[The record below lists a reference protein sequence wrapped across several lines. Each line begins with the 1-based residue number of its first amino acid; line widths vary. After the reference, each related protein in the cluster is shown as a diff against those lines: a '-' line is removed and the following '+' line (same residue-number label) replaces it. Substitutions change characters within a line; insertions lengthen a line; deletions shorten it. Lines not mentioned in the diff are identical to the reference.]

1 MHEFVVWLAGTTGSA
16 ALRTSDAAL
25 AWVESFHIFSIAVFV
40 GTLAM
45 VDFRLLGWSFR
56 NVLVSEMTSRV
67 LPWSIGAFSVV
78 VTSGVLLFYASPV
91 RAFHSVWF
99 RLKVLLLLAGLVNAA
114 LFHYR
119 VSRDR
124 QRWDYARPPIRARFA
139 AGVSLTA
146 WCLVIVCGRLIEY
159 QWFDCERPQ
168 SYFVIWLAG
177 CLAYE

>member
-1 MHEFVVWLAGTTGSA
+1 MHEFVVWLAGTAGSA

-124 QRWDYARPPIRARFA
+124 QRWDYAR
-139 AGVSLTA
+139 TA
-146 WCLVIVCGRLIEY
+146 HTGPVCGR
-159 QWFDCERPQ
+159 R
-168 SYFVIWLAG
+168 LAHG
-177 CLAYE
+177 LVPGYRMRTPHRVSVVRLRTAAKLLRDMARRVSRV